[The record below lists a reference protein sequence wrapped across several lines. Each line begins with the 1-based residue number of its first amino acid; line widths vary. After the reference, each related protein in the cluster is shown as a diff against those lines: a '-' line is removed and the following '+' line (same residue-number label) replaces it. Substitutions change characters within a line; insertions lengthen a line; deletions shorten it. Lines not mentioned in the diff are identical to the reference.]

1 MWLSQVL
8 GHTSW
13 AVLVPPV
20 IPESKRWKEIVE
32 SGMRRRSGDGQGRRR
47 IPIFDVESRAT
58 PGCVMEGDV
67 VMSQPSKSVIQL
79 WKVQRCVGEEV
90 KLRRL
95 HNRGYIYREAIK
107 GDSVTMRGLG
117 RNWDAVRWS

>member
-1 MWLSQVL
+1 M
-8 GHTSW
+8 
-13 AVLVPPV
+13 
-20 IPESKRWKEIVE
+20 K
-32 SGMRRRSGDGQGRRR
+32 RRSGDGQGRRR

-67 VMSQPSKSVIQL
+67 VISQPSKSVIQL